1 MSKKWGIEYGALQ
14 GFLEELRRLEADTKG
29 TVEKALVATQ
39 DYIADQAD
47 KHTEDKYLPA
57 KGEFKSNPSQIKSAI
72 IRDHKVEWELS
83 KAQIRTGL
91 SAGKALYS
99 IFLLN
104 GTQTMEPAKGLKNA
118 VQGAKAKKAVAE
130 IQKDIFYKAC
140 EEAHKNG

>member
-14 GFLEELRRLEADTKG
+14 EFLDELRRLEADTKG

-47 KHTEDKYLPA
+47 EHTEDKYLPA

-72 IRDHKVEWELS
+72 IRDREVSWELS
-83 KAQIRTGL
+83 KAQI
-91 SAGKALYS
+91 SAGFDFAKASHSVY
-99 IFLLN
+99 LLN

>member
-14 GFLEELRRLEADTKG
+14 EFLDELRRLEADTKS
-29 TVEKALVATQ
+29 TVEKALIATQ
-39 DYIADQAD
+39 DYIAQQAD
-47 KHTEDKYLPA
+47 KHTDDEYLPA
-57 KGEFKSNPSQIKSAI
+57 KGKYRSDPSKVKSAI

-91 SAGKALYS
+91 SAGKTLYS

-104 GTQTMEPAKGLKNA
+104 GTQTMEPAKDLKNA

-130 IQKDIFYKAC
+130 IQENIFYKAC

>member
-14 GFLEELRRLEADTKG
+14 DFLEEMRRLEADVKG

-83 KAQIRTGL
+83 KQVCSELVI
-91 SAGKALYS
+91 Y
-99 IFLLN
+99 LN
-104 GTQTMEPAKGLKNA
+104 IDA
-118 VQGAKAKKAVAE
+118 
-130 IQKDIFYKAC
+130 AC
-140 EEAHKNG
+140 LEMKFI

>member
-14 GFLEELRRLEADTKG
+14 EFLDELRRLEADTKG
-29 TVEKALVATQ
+29 TVEKALIATQ
-39 DYIADQAD
+39 DYIAQQAD

-57 KGEFKSNPSQIKSAI
+57 KGKYRSDPSKVKSAI

-91 SAGKALYS
+91 STGKTLYS

-118 VQGAKAKKAVAE
+118 TQGAKARKAVAE
-130 IQKDIFYKAC
+130 IQENIFYKAC

>member
-1 MSKKWGIEYGALQ
+1 MSKKWGIEYSALQ
-14 GFLEELRRLEADTKG
+14 ELLDELRRLEADTKG
-29 TVEKALVATQ
+29 TVEKALIATQ
-39 DYIADQAD
+39 DYIAQQAD

-57 KGEFKSNPSQIKSAI
+57 KGKYRSDPSKVKSAI

-118 VQGAKAKKAVAE
+118 TQGAKARKAVAE
-130 IQKDIFYKAC
+130 IQKDIFYKSC

>member
-14 GFLEELRRLEADTKG
+14 EFLDELRRLEADTKG
-29 TVEKALVATQ
+29 TVEKALIATQ
-39 DYIADQAD
+39 DYIAQQAD

-57 KGEFKSNPSQIKSAI
+57 KGKYRSDPSKVKSAI

-91 SAGKALYS
+91 SAGKTLYS

-118 VQGAKAKKAVAE
+118 TQGAKARKAVAE
-130 IQKDIFYKAC
+130 IQENIFYKAC

>member
-14 GFLEELRRLEADTKG
+14 EFLDELRRLEADTKS
-29 TVEKALVATQ
+29 TVEKALIATQ
-39 DYIADQAD
+39 DYIAQQAD

-57 KGEFKSNPSQIKSAI
+57 KGKYRSDPSKVKAAI

-91 SAGKALYS
+91 SAGKTLYS

-130 IQKDIFYKAC
+130 IQENIFYKAC

>member
-14 GFLEELRRLEADTKG
+14 EFLDELRRLEADTKG
-29 TVEKALVATQ
+29 TVEKALIATQ
-39 DYIADQAD
+39 DYIAQQAD
-47 KHTEDKYLPA
+47 EHTDDKYLPA
-57 KGEFKSNPSQIKSAI
+57 KGKYRSDPSKVKSAI

-91 SAGKALYS
+91 SAGKTLYS

-118 VQGAKAKKAVAE
+118 TQGAKARKAVAE
-130 IQKDIFYKAC
+130 IQEDIFYKAC
-140 EEAHKNG
+140 KEAHKNG

>member
-1 MSKKWGIEYGALQ
+1 MSKKWGIEYSALQ
-14 GFLEELRRLEADTKG
+14 EFLDELRRLEADTKG
-29 TVEKALVATQ
+29 TVEKALIATQ
-39 DYIADQAD
+39 DYIAQQAD

-57 KGEFKSNPSQIKSAI
+57 KGKYRSDPSKVKSAI

-91 SAGKALYS
+91 SAGKALHS

-118 VQGAKAKKAVAE
+118 VQGAKARKAVAE
-130 IQKDIFYKAC
+130 IQKDIFYKSC

>member
-14 GFLEELRRLEADTKG
+14 EFLDELRRLEADTKS
-29 TVEKALVATQ
+29 TVEKALIATQ
-39 DYIADQAD
+39 DYIAQQAD

-57 KGEFKSNPSQIKSAI
+57 KGKYRSDPSKVKSAI

-91 SAGKALYS
+91 SAGKALHS

-118 VQGAKAKKAVAE
+118 VQGAKARKAVAE
-130 IQKDIFYKAC
+130 IQKDIFYKSC